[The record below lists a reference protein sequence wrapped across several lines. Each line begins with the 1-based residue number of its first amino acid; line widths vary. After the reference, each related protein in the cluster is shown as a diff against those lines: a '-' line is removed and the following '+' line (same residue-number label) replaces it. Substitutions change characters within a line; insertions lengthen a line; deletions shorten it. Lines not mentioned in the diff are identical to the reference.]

1 MSIPVHEDDKKPKK
15 IIYNDLINPNRL
27 NNKLMK
33 YMEDDNIS
41 KYYEYFLKNIV
52 SELKKMGLIKN
63 QMNEARKMKQISD
76 YFTYLLCVKASNM
89 ISNLYDNLETPS
101 QIVIKVYRRIIH
113 KKVDVYLLVESY
125 QSTLQNNRMYMV
137 CNRIA
142 DKALEEFPFEIMA
155 YLAKK

>member
-1 MSIPVHEDDKKPKK
+1 MSIPIHEDDKKPKK
-15 IIYNDLINPNRL
+15 NICNDLINPNRL
-27 NNKLMK
+27 NNKLIK

-41 KYYEYFLKNIV
+41 KYYEYYLKNIV
-52 SELKKMGLIKN
+52 CELKKMGIIKN
-63 QMNEARKMKQISD
+63 QMNEAKKMKQISD

-89 ISNLYDNLETPS
+89 ISNLYDSLETPS

-113 KKVDVYLLVESY
+113 KKVDIYSLVENY
-125 QSTLQNNRMYMV
+125 QSTLQNNRIYMI